1 MLQGHKT
8 RRSQNMKRDY
18 ASVRAISLACAGLA
32 VCLWHPARATAQPPS
47 PASQHKPAGTTAAG
61 QQSFPSAEAAAQALL
76 AAAQANDVPALTRLF
91 GPAGKEIITSGDPV
105 QDRNRRAAFVDLAKH
120 RMKLQPDPANPSMV
134 VILIGLDDFPFPAP
148 LVKTAGG
155 AWRFDTQ
162 KGKREMLARRIGSNE
177 LDAIDLC
184 ATYVEAQRAFAAGDP
199 EHSGVHQ
206 YAQRLIS
213 SPGKKDGLYWPQAG
227 KRPSS
232 PIGELVTQAALEGYD
247 TSGLQPVPYHGYF
260 FRILTGQG
268 PRARGG
274 AQDYLVHGLMIGGF
288 GLVAWP
294 AEYRASGV
302 KTFLV
307 NQEGV
312 VYEKDLGP
320 STPAVARAIKT
331 FNPDSSWKEVK

>member
-1 MLQGHKT
+1 M
-8 RRSQNMKRDY
+8 
-18 ASVRAISLACAGLA
+18 
-32 VCLWHPARATAQPPS
+32 
-47 PASQHKPAGTTAAG
+47 
-61 QQSFPSAEAAAQALL
+61 
-76 AAAQANDVPALTRLF
+76 
-91 GPAGKEIITSGDPV
+91 
-105 QDRNRRAAFVDLAKH
+105 DLAKH

-148 LVKTAGG
+148 LVKTAG

-184 ATYVEAQRAFAAGDP
+184 TTYVEAQRAFAAGDP

-206 YAQRLIS
+206 YARRLIS

-227 KRPSS
+227 NRPSS

-307 NQEGV
+307 NQEGM

-320 STPAVARAIKT
+320 STHAVARAIKT